1 MPEAV
6 TFIHAPK
13 CGGTSVGS
21 ALRVRYLYSQATIS
35 LKESAALAALLWP
48 EATGVERFYREFEI
62 RDMMMARLVM
72 KGVRCIS
79 AHARYN
85 AELRAAEERPR
96 RYVTVLREPVSRF
109 FSHYLYVRRR
119 HPESVEG
126 DSLEAFLESE
136 QARRFGSEYL
146 FYFAGRYQVG
156 EADVGALVRTACAH
170 LDSFDVVGD
179 TARMDGFR
187 RDVERVLGVRL
198 LKLQRNKRPAGSRPG
213 FSEVQLQRVREI
225 CAPDLAI
232 YEHAVSA
239 KAVASNGQAT
249 EPSSA

>member
-21 ALRVRYLYSQATIS
+21 ALRVRYIHSQATIS
-35 LKESAALAALLWP
+35 LAESAALQGLLWP
-48 EATGVERFYREFEI
+48 DATGVERFYREFEI

-85 AELRAAEERPR
+85 PALRAAEARPR

-109 FSHYLYVRRR
+109 LSHYLYVRRR
-119 HPESVEG
+119 HPGSVEG
-126 DSLEAFLESE
+126 DTIEAFLESE

-156 EADVGALVRTACAH
+156 EPDVEALVRTACAN
-170 LDSFDVVGD
+170 LESFDLVGD
-179 TARMDGFR
+179 TARMDDFR
-187 RDVERVLGVRL
+187 RGVERLLGVRL
-198 LKLQRNKRPAGSRPG
+198 LRLNRNRRPAGSGPR
-213 FSEVQLQRVREI
+213 FSEAQMRRVREI

-232 YEHAVSA
+232 YEHAMSA
-239 KAVASNGQAT
+239 RTASG
-249 EPSSA
+249 

>member
-21 ALRVRYLYSQATIS
+21 ALRVRYLHSQATVS
-35 LKESAALAALLWP
+35 LRESAALQALLWP

-62 RDMMMARLVM
+62 RDLMMARLVM
-72 KGVRCIS
+72 RGVRCIS

-85 AELRAAEERPR
+85 PTLRAAERRPR

-109 FSHYLYVRRR
+109 VSHYLYVKR
-119 HPESVEG
+119 HHPDSVEG
-126 DSLEAFLESE
+126 SEIESFLESE

-156 EADVGALVRTACAH
+156 ETEIGGLVRTACEN
-170 LDSFDVVGD
+170 LDGFDVVGD
-179 TARMDGFR
+179 TAKMDAFR
-187 RDVERVLGVRL
+187 ESVERTLGVRL
-198 LKLQRNKRPAGSRPG
+198 LKLQRNMRPAGSQPG
-213 FSEVQLQRVREI
+213 FSEAQMRRVRDI

-232 YEHAVSA
+232 YEHAMSLKAVSA
-239 KAVASNGQAT
+239 
-249 EPSSA
+249 

>member
-21 ALRVRYLYSQATIS
+21 ALRVRYLYSQATVS
-35 LKESAALAALLWP
+35 LKESAALQALLWP
-48 EATGVERFYREFEI
+48 EATGIERFYREFEI
-62 RDMMMARLVM
+62 RDQMMARLVM
-72 KGVRCIS
+72 RGVRCIS

-85 AELRAAEERPR
+85 PALRAAERRPR

-109 FSHYLYVRRR
+109 VSHYLYVKR
-119 HPESVEG
+119 HHPDSVEG
-126 DSLEAFLESE
+126 SEIESFLESE

-156 EADVGALVRTACAH
+156 ETEVGGLVRTACEN

-179 TARMDGFR
+179 TAKMDAFR
-187 RDVERVLGVRL
+187 ESVERTLGVRL
-198 LKLQRNKRPAGSRPG
+198 LRLQRNMRPAGSQPG
-213 FSEVQLQRVREI
+213 FSEPQMRRVREI

-232 YEHAVSA
+232 FEHAMSV
-239 KAVASNGQAT
+239 KAVCA
-249 EPSSA
+249 

>member
-1 MPEAV
+1 MAEAV

-21 ALRVRYLYSQATIS
+21 ALRARYLYSQATIS
-35 LKESAALAALLWP
+35 LKESTALQRLLWP
-48 EATGVERFYREFEI
+48 EATGLERFYREFEI

-85 AELRAAEERPR
+85 PALRLAEKQTR
-96 RYVTVLREPVSRF
+96 RYVTVLRDPVSRF
-109 FSHYLYVRRR
+109 VSHYLYLKRR
-119 HPESVEG
+119 HPKSVDG

-156 EADVGALVRTACAH
+156 EPDVGGLVRTACAN
-170 LDSFDVVGD
+170 LESFDVVGD
-179 TARMDGFR
+179 TARMDAFR
-187 RDVERVLGVRL
+187 KDVERVLGVRL
-198 LKLQRNKRPAGSRPG
+198 LKLQRNKRPVGSRPG
-213 FSEVQLQRVREI
+213 FSEAQLRRVREI

-232 YEHAVSA
+232 YEHAMRA
-239 KAVASNGQAT
+239 RADRH
-249 EPSSA
+249 